1 MKISEVEESVKWFL
15 LTLPPLNLHNI
26 DIVSLYWGG
35 GMNYITEEDVSIW
48 ELNNE

>member
-1 MKISEVEESVKWFL
+1 MKISEAGESVKWFL
-15 LTLPPLNLHNI
+15 LTLPPLNLYNI

-35 GMNYITEEDVSIW
+35 EMNYIDDENLEIW